1 MFSVK
6 ILGCGS
12 AAPSLTR
19 WPTSQVVQ
27 LNGSLILIDCGEG
40 TQFLLRKY
48 SVKFQRIAHIVI
60 SHLHGD
66 HYFGLPGLLST
77 MHLLGRQKPLELHA
91 PVGMKQ
97 ILEILL
103 DRGGVDLS
111 YTLEIKE
118 YEHIAQQIVDETGFT
133 IDTIPLKHRIPTCG
147 FVIREKEGLRN
158 IIKAKVADLHLPK
171 YAYPLLRKGEDVETG
186 GRVIKADEVTKA
198 PPAPKA
204 YAYCSDTA
212 YNPDMVTQILGVDA
226 LYHESTFLSDREDLA
241 VKTAHSTA
249 RQAAQIA
256 KDAKVKTLVMGH
268 FSNRYTDLQLFKN
281 EAELVFDNV
290 ILAEEGLDFIV

>member
-48 SVKFQRIAHIVI
+48 SVKFQRISHILI

-66 HYFGLPGLLST
+66 HFFGLPGLLST
-77 MHLLGRQKPLELHA
+77 MHLLGRQKPLEIHA
-91 PVGMKQ
+91 PAGMKQ
-97 ILEILL
+97 ILKMLL
-103 DRGGVDLS
+103 DHGGADLS
-111 YTLEIKE
+111 YDLAIKE
-118 YEHIAQQIVDETGFT
+118 YEQITTQIVDDNNFT
-133 IDTIPLKHRIPTCG
+133 IETIPLKHRITTCG
-147 FVIREKEGLRN
+147 FLIREKEGLRN
-158 IIKAKVADLHLPK
+158 IIKAKVADLNLPK
-171 YAYPLLRKGEDVETG
+171 YAYSLLRNGEDVETG
-186 GRVIKADEVTKA
+186 GRVIKADDVTKA
-198 PPAPKA
+198 PATPKA

-212 YNPDMVTQILGVDA
+212 YNPEMVEQIRGVNA
-226 LYHESTFLSDREDLA
+226 LYHEATFLSDREDLA
-241 VKTAHSTA
+241 TKTAHSTA
-249 RQAAQIA
+249 QQAAQIA
-256 KDAKVKTLVMGH
+256 SDAEVDKLVLGH
-268 FSNRYTDLQLFKN
+268 YSNRYTDIQLFKN
-281 EAELVFDNV
+281 EAKLVFENV